1 MHQIYLSGEH
11 WMLEVQ
17 EIELWPQIS
26 LPTKTQREWLSYPVV
41 VIMVLPKPLH
51 PSPLEIVS
59 PHG

>member
-1 MHQIYLSGEH
+1 
-11 WMLEVQ
+11 MLEVQ